1 MRHLCVLGSTGSIGV
16 STLDVVRRHPGLFS
30 IRALTAHS
38 NIELLAKQCLEFKP
52 ELAVVGYEL
61 AAQQLKEKLTGE
73 DLKIKISF
81 GPQSLITASTMEQVD
96 TVMAAIVGAAG
107 LMPTIEAAKKG
118 KRILLANKESLV
130 MSGDL
135 FMQAIKEGQAELLP
149 IDSEHN
155 AIYQSLPDA
164 NTSNGGARGIYGQH
178 GVKEILLT
186 ASGGPFRNKS
196 RAELATVTPEQAC
209 AHPNWVM
216 GKKISVDSATMMN
229 KGLEVIE
236 AHYLFGVATENIK
249 VLIHPQSVI
258 HSMVRYID
266 GSVIAQLG
274 QPDMRTPIAYGLG
287 WPNRIESG
295 VKELDFFAMKDL
307 SFEEANL
314 EQFPCLRLAYQALE
328 LGGTMPCILNAANE
342 VAVEGFLNGGYQFIQ
357 ISEIVERVLNQIA
370 ATKADSIE
378 TILSADAKARE
389 LATQIISRVDA

>member
-16 STLDVVRRHPGLFS
+16 STLDVARRHPELFS

-38 NIELLAKQCLEFKP
+38 NVDLLAQQCLEFKP
-52 ELAVVGYEL
+52 ELAVVGSEL
-61 AAQQLKEKLTGE
+61 AAQQLKEKLTGSA
-73 DLKIKISF
+73 LKTRILF

-135 FMQAIKEGQAELLP
+135 FMQAIKDGQAELLP

-164 NTSNGGARGIYGQH
+164 NTSNGGARGIYRQH

-236 AHYLFGVATENIK
+236 AHYLFGVAAADIK

>member
-16 STLDVVRRHPGLFS
+16 STLDVVRRHPELFS

-52 ELAVVGYEL
+52 ELAVVGSEL

-378 TILSADAKARE
+378 TILSADAKARK
-389 LATQIISRVDA
+389 LATQVINRLDS

>member
-16 STLDVVRRHPGLFS
+16 STLDVARRHPEFFS

-38 NIELLAKQCLEFKP
+38 NVDLLAQQCLEFKP
-52 ELAVVGYEL
+52 ELAVVGSEL
-61 AAQQLKEKLTGE
+61 AAQQLKEKLTGVA
-73 DLKIKISF
+73 LKTKILF

-135 FMQAIKEGQAELLP
+135 FMQAIKDGQAELLP

-164 NTSNGGARGIYGQH
+164 NTSNGGARGIYRQH

-236 AHYLFGVATENIK
+236 AHYLFGVAAADIK

>member
-1 MRHLCVLGSTGSIGV
+1 
-16 STLDVVRRHPGLFS
+16 
-30 IRALTAHS
+30 
-38 NIELLAKQCLEFKP
+38 
-52 ELAVVGYEL
+52 
-61 AAQQLKEKLTGE
+61 
-73 DLKIKISF
+73 
-81 GPQSLITASTMEQVD
+81 
-96 TVMAAIVGAAG
+96 
-107 LMPTIEAAKKG
+107 
-118 KRILLANKESLV
+118 
-130 MSGDL
+130 
-135 FMQAIKEGQAELLP
+135 
-149 IDSEHN
+149 
-155 AIYQSLPDA
+155 
-164 NTSNGGARGIYGQH
+164 
-178 GVKEILLT
+178 
-186 ASGGPFRNKS
+186 
-196 RAELATVTPEQAC
+196 
-209 AHPNWVM
+209 
-216 GKKISVDSATMMN
+216 
-229 KGLEVIE
+229 
-236 AHYLFGVATENIK
+236 
-249 VLIHPQSVI
+249 VI

>member
-16 STLDVVRRHPGLFS
+16 STLDVARRHPELFS
-30 IRALTAHS
+30 IQALTAHS
-38 NIELLAKQCLEFKP
+38 NVDLLAQQCLEFKP
-52 ELAVVGYEL
+52 ELAVVGSEL
-61 AAQQLKEKLTGE
+61 AAQQLKEKLTGSA
-73 DLKIKISF
+73 LKTRILF

-135 FMQAIKEGQAELLP
+135 FMQAIKDGQAELLP

-164 NTSNGGARGIYGQH
+164 NTSNGGARGIYRQH

-236 AHYLFGVATENIK
+236 AHYLFGVAAADIK

>member
-16 STLDVVRRHPGLFS
+16 STLDVVRRHPELFS

-38 NIELLAKQCLEFKP
+38 NVDLLAQQCLEFKP
-52 ELAVVGYEL
+52 ELAVVGSEL
-61 AAQQLKEKLTGE
+61 AAQQLKEKLTGSA
-73 DLKIKISF
+73 LKTKILF

-135 FMQAIKEGQAELLP
+135 FMQAIKDGQAELLP

-164 NTSNGGARGIYGQH
+164 NTSNGGARGIYRQH

-236 AHYLFGVATENIK
+236 AHYLFGVAAADIK

>member
-16 STLDVVRRHPGLFS
+16 NTLDVVRRHPGLFS
-30 IRALTAHS
+30 ICALTAHS

-52 ELAVVGYEL
+52 ELAVVGSEL

-229 KGLEVIE
+229 KGCLLYTSDAADNREV
-236 AHYLFGVATENIK
+236 
-249 VLIHPQSVI
+249 
-258 HSMVRYID
+258 
-266 GSVIAQLG
+266 
-274 QPDMRTPIAYGLG
+274 
-287 WPNRIESG
+287 
-295 VKELDFFAMKDL
+295 
-307 SFEEANL
+307 
-314 EQFPCLRLAYQALE
+314 
-328 LGGTMPCILNAANE
+328 
-342 VAVEGFLNGGYQFIQ
+342 
-357 ISEIVERVLNQIA
+357 
-370 ATKADSIE
+370 
-378 TILSADAKARE
+378 
-389 LATQIISRVDA
+389 